1 MGNVYEILKERGFVR
16 QVTNEEA
23 VGSAFGGGRVTAYLG
38 FDPTADSL
46 HVGNL
51 LGIMALVH
59 LQRAGHVP
67 IAIIGDGTSMIG
79 DPSGKTEMRKM
90 LRREMIVSNADAIEK
105 QLGTYLT
112 LDGTTGIAARN
123 GDWLL
128 ELKYIDFLR
137 DIGRN
142 FSVNRMLT
150 AEAYKTRLETGLS
163 FIEFNYQILQAYD
176 FLTLYRQYHCT
187 VQVGGD
193 DQWGNI
199 VAGVDLVRRI
209 EGAEVQAFTWPL
221 LTTADGQKMGKTA
234 AGAVWLDAR
243 KTSPYEFYQYWINI
257 DDRDV
262 AKCLAYFTLL
272 PMDEIRRLGA
282 LQGAD
287 IREAKKVLAYEAA
300 KITHGEQEA
309 SQAREASGSAFG
321 DGTGSLDSV
330 PSSTVESA
338 RIERGLFVVDL
349 AAESGL
355 TSSKGEAR
363 RLIKQGGLYVNQ
375 TRIESPETMIRSE
388 DIEKDIILLRAGKKR
403 YHRIVVE

>member
-1 MGNVYEILKERGFVR
+1 
-16 QVTNEEA
+16 
-23 VGSAFGGGRVTAYLG
+23 
-38 FDPTADSL
+38 
-46 HVGNL
+46 
-51 LGIMALVH
+51 
-59 LQRAGHVP
+59 
-67 IAIIGDGTSMIG
+67 MIG

-209 EGAEVQAFTWPL
+209 ESAEVQAFTWPL